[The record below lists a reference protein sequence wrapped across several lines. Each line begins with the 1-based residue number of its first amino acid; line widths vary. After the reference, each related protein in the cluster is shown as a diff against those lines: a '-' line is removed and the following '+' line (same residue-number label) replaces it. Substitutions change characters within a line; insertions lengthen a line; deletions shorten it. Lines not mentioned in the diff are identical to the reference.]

1 MIHLH
6 YWTTPNGHKITMF
19 LEETGLPYRIVPVNL
34 VKDDQ
39 FKPEFLRIAPNN
51 KMPAIVDDD
60 PIGGGEPISIFESG
74 AILLYLAE
82 KTGKLMPTDIRA
94 RVDVNQWL
102 FWQVAGLGPMAGQL
116 IFFLRSSEKIP
127 FAVDRYRNETSRL
140 YKVLDKRLEG
150 REWLA
155 GDAYSIADIA
165 AYGWAAP
172 YNLFGLDL
180 DEYPEV
186 ERWLEAIASR
196 PATERA
202 YAIAKEMNPQ
212 APQPVRRAERQAA
225 KKASWSTV
233 RRTAFIA
240 SRHLP

>member
-82 KTGKLMPTDIRA
+82 KTGKRMPTDIRA

-225 KKASWSTV
+225 KKAS
-233 RRTAFIA
+233 
-240 SRHLP
+240 

>member
-165 AYGWAAP
+165 AYSWAAP

-196 PATERA
+196 PATKRA

-225 KKASWSTV
+225 KKAS
-233 RRTAFIA
+233 
-240 SRHLP
+240 